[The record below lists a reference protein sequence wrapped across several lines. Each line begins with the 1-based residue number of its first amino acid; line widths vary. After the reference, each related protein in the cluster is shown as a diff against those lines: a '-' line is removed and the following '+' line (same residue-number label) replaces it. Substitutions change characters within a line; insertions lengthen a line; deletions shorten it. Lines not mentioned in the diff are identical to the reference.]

1 MPDARLAALA
11 ILAMAATTYL
21 TRLGGYWL
29 VGLTQMTPGLERFLK
44 HLSGSILAALLA
56 PTIMGGDPAA
66 AAGVAVAAVFMLLAR
81 RPLLA
86 LVLGVAATSLLRL
99 KGLTL

>member
-1 MPDARLAALA
+1 MPDARLAFLA
-11 ILAMAATTYL
+11 ILAMAGTTCL

-29 VGLTQMTPGLERFLK
+29 VGLTQMTPALERFLK

-56 PTIMGGDPAA
+56 PAVMGGDLAA
-66 AAGVAVAAVFMLLAR
+66 AAGVAVAALCMLITR
-81 RPLLA
+81 RSFLA
-86 LVLGVAATSLLRL
+86 LVLGVIATSFLRL